1 MEAYLEYR
9 PASLSMLCGAV
20 QLLRKKRL
28 RERYV
33 GDLIWKAAKGLWKDF
48 SMVPFSEYDDLLEG
62 KKRSAESE
70 NEAVR
75 RRVEQMLNMFDQKT
89 APS

>member
-1 MEAYLEYR
+1 MEAYLQYR
-9 PASLSMLCGAV
+9 PANLFMLRGAV
-20 QLLRKKRL
+20 EILRKKRL
-28 RERYV
+28 RERYM
-33 GDLIWKAAKGLWKDF
+33 GDLIWKAARGLWKDF
-48 SMVPFSEYDDLLEG
+48 SMAPFSEYDDLLEG
-62 KKRSAESE
+62 KKRSVESE